1 MDQIKR
7 AIGMRVRR
15 VMAAML
21 LLTGLVSTAPMLAG
35 IASAHHPDITASAAC
50 TGVVSWTSTAWA
62 GDGTANSRRNS
73 DIEVKLTI
81 VGGSGT
87 APAAVHG
94 AYTTANGYSFS
105 GTFTWPTGATG
116 IQVTATAK
124 AKWGNNTAAGDSRT
138 TNTILKPTNC
148 GGTPGVSKAVS
159 CVAGTPGNGDG
170 KVVFTFT
177 NNGGPFANS
186 VSYTIPA
193 FNGKAASTFVVAK
206 GATVTKPYTL
216 IADGNYTVLIT
227 SDTSP
232 KTQTQTFTIDCD
244 SPVPSVSNKASC
256 DAGNG
261 KIIVTLKN
269 TGGESVVFT
278 VTPPTGGASSNYT
291 VAAGGMKDITFSD
304 LADATY
310 TILIKANGANYNQTF
325 TVDCDHPAPVVTS
338 AASCDANSHDGSVTV
353 TLSNSAGTEAVT
365 FNVTNPFT
373 NTVEAVVVAAGG
385 STTRNFNGFSDGN
398 RSVVISVPGNA
409 TNFTQTFTVACDLAP
424 TFSYTSGCTSGDGV
438 VTVTLKNDGDDV
450 NATFV
455 LQGTTHTLAPGQTK
469 VVALAPFADGN
480 ANITLSVNGLNK
492 NFSVTIDCDRP
503 GQPAVD
509 IAQVCA
515 NEDGTATLTLKN
527 IGGQLPLTFVVN
539 ATSYSVPANST
550 LNVDVAG
557 LNDGSNTIVVTQ
569 NGVHFD
575 KTITVACDKA
585 PTVDHAESCV
595 EGSGGVSKGKVQI
608 TLHNNGDDVGMVFT
622 VNGTPTASV
631 PPKGSLVVTI
641 DNLADGPHAFTVS
654 GGGKTFDFSV
664 TTSCDHPG
672 TPSVTTEQACVTVD
686 GQVIVHLT
694 ATGGE
699 LPVAFLVNGTAY
711 SVQPNTTVDATVNG
725 LNDGLQHITVTS
737 GATDFSFDVT
747 VNCDAPPKVTA
758 TAECTNFDGTVSV
771 LLENPGDDV
780 SVKFTVN
787 GTDYIVAAGGSTTA
801 TVSGLADGPYSI
813 TLSINDV
820 AQPAL
825 TGTTDCDPVVS
836 VTAVCNTV
844 DTSGAVSLYWYTVT
858 NTEGTDLTLTW
869 DGGSATIPT
878 GGTKDIA
885 STTKPL
891 SLKYLGTEIASL
903 PATDANCTRDVTFTK
918 VLEGQPPTGETY
930 SIRVSRL
937 DGGAQYEEE
946 TTFDLK
952 AGEPVT
958 VSLPSTLDP
967 AGIDYKF
974 EEIDAGTAA
983 TSSMSPD
990 QLKLTGNLGET
1001 ISVVVTNGYSSVQI
1015 IKQSL
1020 TPTVVAGGTITY
1032 TLQATNTGGLTL
1044 DPVVI
1049 SDRLPAQVEYQSVSV
1064 EGNGGTCALAQSA
1077 RPQLLVCT
1085 MLDALPVGG
1094 LTKVITLTVKVDSN
1108 VASGTTILNQAKVLG
1123 TYEQIVGPQ
1132 SESLSAAA
1140 DTDLSCLPAIAGT
1153 VCDLSAQVGVP
1164 VSEIDQAGPTT
1175 TTTIV
1180 DRGQLPA
1187 TGSSGTIPLLA
1198 LAFGLAGLGSVLLI
1212 SRRRT
1217 AR

>member
-21 LLTGLVSTAPMLAG
+21 LLTGLVSTVPMLAG
-35 IASAHHPDITASAAC
+35 VASAHHPDITASAAC
-50 TGVVSWTSTAWA
+50 TGVISWTSTAWA
-62 GDGTANSRRNS
+62 GDGTANSRKNA

-105 GTFTWPTGATG
+105 GTFTWPTGATS
-116 IQVTATAK
+116 IKVTATAI
-124 AKWGNNTAAGDSRT
+124 AKWGNNSAAGDSRT
-138 TNTILKPTNC
+138 TNTISKPTNC
-148 GGTPGVSKAVS
+148 AGTPSVAKAVS

-177 NNGGPFANS
+177 NNGVGPFVAA

-193 FNGKAASTFVVAK
+193 FSGVAATTFSVAS
-206 GATVTKPYTL
+206 GATVTKTYTP
-216 IADGNYTVLIT
+216 IADGSYTVLIT

-244 SPVPSVSNKASC
+244 SPVPSVSNVASC
-256 DAGNG
+256 NAGDG

-269 TGGESVVFT
+269 TGGESVVFA
-278 VTPPTGGASSNYT
+278 VTPPTGGSPSNYT
-291 VAAGGMKDITFSD
+291 VAAGGTKDVTFSG

-310 TILIKANGANYNQTF
+310 TILITANGANYNQTF

-373 NTVEAVVVAAGG
+373 NAVEAVVVAAGG
-385 STTRNFNGFSDGN
+385 STTRSFSGFSDGS

-424 TFSYTSGCTSGDGV
+424 SFSYTSVCTSGDGV

-455 LQGTTHTLAPGQTK
+455 LQGTTHTLTPGQTK
-469 VVALAPFADGN
+469 VVALPPFADGT
-480 ANITLSVNGLNK
+480 ANITLSVNGVNK

-539 ATSYSVPANST
+539 ATPYSVPANST

-557 LNDGSNTIVVTQ
+557 LSDGSNTIVVTQ
-569 NGVHFD
+569 NAVHFD
-575 KTITVACDKA
+575 KTITVACDQA

-595 EGSGGVSKGKVQI
+595 EGSGGVSNGKVLI

-641 DNLADGPHAFTVS
+641 DNLADGLHAFTVS

-672 TPSVTTEQACVTVD
+672 TPSVSTEQACVTVD
-686 GQVIVHLT
+686 GQVVVHLT

-699 LPVAFLVNGTAY
+699 LPVAFIVNGNAY
-711 SVQPNTTVDATVNG
+711 SVPPNNTVDATITG
-725 LNDGLQHITVTS
+725 LSDGLQHITVTS
-737 GATDFSFDVT
+737 GANDFSFDVT
-747 VNCDAPPKVTA
+747 VKCDVPPRVTA
-758 TAECTNFDGTVSV
+758 TAVCTNFDGTVSV
-771 LLENPGDDV
+771 LLENLGDDV
-780 SVKFTVN
+780 AVKFTVN
-787 GTDYIVAAGGSTTA
+787 AVDYIVAANGSTTA
-801 TVSGLADGPYSI
+801 IVSGLADGPYSI

-844 DTSGAVSLYWYTVT
+844 ATSGAVSLYWYTVT
-858 NTEGTDLTLTW
+858 NTAGTELTLTW
-869 DGGSATIPT
+869 DGGSATIPA
-878 GGTKDIA
+878 GGTANIA

-891 SLKYLGTEIASL
+891 SLKYLGSEIASV
-903 PATDANCTRDVTFTK
+903 PATEAKCTRDVTFTK
-918 VLEGQPPTGETY
+918 VLQGQPPTGETY
-930 SIRVSRL
+930 TIRVSRL
-937 DGGAQYEEE
+937 DGGAQYQQEL
-946 TTFDLK
+946 TFDLN
-952 AGEPVT
+952 AGVPVT

-974 EEIDAGTAA
+974 EEINAGTAA

-990 QLKLTGNLGET
+990 HLKLTGNLGET

-1085 MLDALPVGG
+1085 MLDALPAGG
-1094 LTKVITLTVKVDSN
+1094 LTRMITLTVKVDPN

-1123 TYEQIVGPQ
+1123 TYEQIVGPP
-1132 SESLSAAA
+1132 SESS
-1140 DTDLSCLPAIAGT
+1140 DLSCLPAIAGT
-1153 VCDLSAQVGVP
+1153 VCDLSAKVGVP

-1175 TTTIV
+1175 TTTIL
-1180 DRGQLPA
+1180 DRGQLPS
-1187 TGSSGTIPLLA
+1187 TGGSGTIPLLA
-1198 LAFGLAGLGSVLLI
+1198 LAFGLAGLGGVLLI